1 MKHIQPFLLFEA
13 KVTRLPS
20 GLTKKQEGFLNRYVE
35 GTWSVNPSNGLVDVH
50 GWQGNFYCEY
60 RRLKSLWGISF
71 GHVSGSF
78 SFRDND
84 LQSLKGSPQTVGRSF
99 YCQGND
105 LTSLE
110 GAPQTVWGSFLCDR
124 NKLTSLEGAPQ
135 TVGGDF
141 YCSDNQL
148 TSLEGAPQ
156 TVGGGFD
163 CSYNDLTSLEGA
175 PQTVVGGF
183 YCNDNKLTSLEGAP
197 QTVVGKFYCDL
208 FEIQKGKWNMEG
220 WMEVLNTGSEE
231 AKKLILTLPVFQPEI
246 WNSKLKEKPKATIL
260 QIVPIWDDLPKET
273 QYGIQIPSN
282 WKDGFDNLLDL
293 QRAGI
298 F

>member
-1 MKHIQPFLLFEA
+1 MKHLIPFRIYESQMTSG
-13 KVTRLPS
+13 VT
-20 GLTKKQEGFLNRYVE
+20 EGQKEFLNKYTL
-35 GTWSVNPSNGLVDVH
+35 GTWSVNPSTGLVDV
-50 GWQGNFYCEY
+50 QGNFNCSN
-60 RRLKSLWGISF
+60 RRLKSLLGISF
-71 GHVSGSF
+71 GHVSGD
-78 SFRDND
+78 FRCYQN
-84 LQSLKGSPQTVGRSF
+84 R
-99 YCQGND
+99 
-105 LTSLE
+105 LTSL
-110 GAPQTVWGSFLCDR
+110 
-124 NKLTSLEGAPQ
+124 K
-135 TVGGDF
+135 
-141 YCSDNQL
+141 
-148 TSLEGAPQ
+148 
-156 TVGGGFD
+156 
-163 CSYNDLTSLEGA
+163 GA

>member
-1 MKHIQPFLLFEA
+1 MKFLQSFSLFEA

-35 GTWSVNPSNGLVDVH
+35 GTWSVNPSTGLVDVH
-50 GWQGNFYCEY
+50 GWQGNFYCEE

-84 LQSLKGSPQTVGRSF
+84 LQSLKGSPQTVGRGF

-110 GAPQTVWGSFLCDR
+110 GAPQTVDEHFYCSN

-135 TVGGDF
+135 TVGMDFSCSTNKLQSLKGSPQTVGGDF
-141 YCSDNQL
+141 YCYLNQL

-156 TVGGGFD
+156 TVGGRFV
-163 CSYNDLTSLEGA
+163 SNVIRLS
-175 PQTVVGGF
+175 
-183 YCNDNKLTSLEGAP
+183 
-197 QTVVGKFYCDL
+197 
-208 FEIQKGKWNMEG
+208 KGKWNMEG
-220 WMEVLNTGSEE
+220 WLEVLNTGSEE
-231 AKKLILTLPVFQPEI
+231 AKKLILTLPEFQPEY
-246 WNSKLKEKPKATIL
+246 WNNKLKEEPKATTL
-260 QIVPIWDDLPKET
+260 QIVTLWDDLPKKI
-273 QYGIQIPSN
+273 QDGIQIPSN
-282 WKDGFDNLLDL
+282 LKDGFDNLLDL